1 MCDKSV
7 SCKRLEIMEA
17 GRMKKEKPQTGSIPQ
32 AKSPEEHFLDLW
44 EENIRLTAAKM
55 QRNKP
60 STAND

>member
-1 MCDKSV
+1 
-7 SCKRLEIMEA
+7 
-17 GRMKKEKPQTGSIPQ
+17 MKKEKPQTGSIPQ